1 MREQA
6 QKPAHKDLRQKW
18 AKASRQCAGSET
30 REQAQKPA
38 HKDLR
43 QEWAKAS
50 RQCAGS
56 ETREQAQKPAHKDL
70 KPKWPKPSHFRLEAT
85 YAPVSNRACS
95 RSVPFS
101 LNGI

>member
-1 MREQA
+1 MGKGQPSVCWFQNARTGAE
-6 QKPAHKDLRQKW
+6 
-18 AKASRQCAGSET
+18 
-30 REQAQKPA
+30 PA

>member
-1 MREQA
+1 M
-6 QKPAHKDLRQKW
+6 
-18 AKASRQCAGSET
+18 
-30 REQAQKPA
+30 
-38 HKDLR
+38 
-43 QEWAKAS
+43 
-50 RQCAGS
+50 
-56 ETREQAQKPAHKDL
+56 REQAQKPAHKDL

>member
-1 MREQA
+1 MKGNLSLSYVDFEM
-6 QKPAHKDLRQKW
+6 
-18 AKASRQCAGSET
+18 

-70 KPKWPKPSHFRLEAT
+70 KPKWPKPSYLGLRPLMFRFLT
-85 YAPVSNRACS
+85 APVRALS
-95 RSVPFS
+95 HF
-101 LNGI
+101 L

>member
-6 QKPAHKDLRQKW
+6 QKPTHKDLRQEW
-18 AKASRQCAGSET
+18 AKASRQCAGSKT

-50 RQCAGS
+50 RQCAG
-56 ETREQAQKPAHKDL
+56 
-70 KPKWPKPSHFRLEAT
+70 F
-85 YAPVSNRACS
+85 
-95 RSVPFS
+95 
-101 LNGI
+101 

>member
-1 MREQA
+1 MKGNLSLSYADFEM
-6 QKPAHKDLRQKW
+6 
-18 AKASRQCAGSET
+18 

-56 ETREQAQKPAHKDL
+56 EMREQAQKPAHKDL
-70 KPKWPKPSHFRLEAT
+70 KPKWPKP
-85 YAPVSNRACS
+85 
-95 RSVPFS
+95 
-101 LNGI
+101 